1 MYTVWSF
8 QFIYHNSAFISH
20 KSGYFSQNCKIV
32 FLKLWDINLVA
43 RVMPGSFLMSKS
55 RELQVSDII
64 ACRCDFQMWV
74 YGIIF
79 ICFICNISTVVH
91 LQQTCLSAGWIKIYF
106 IVCFPKSGFVSDLAP
121 LGSLAGLPCGF
132 GLDYVVIVSVIE
144 LLASSNLLWCWLTLT
159 ASVSTGPVS
168 CLCCIDCCGPAAVSD

>member
-1 MYTVWSF
+1 MCI
-8 QFIYHNSAFISH
+8 QFEVSNLYITILHLYLISQDI
-20 KSGYFSQNCKIV
+20 FLRIARLF

-43 RVMPGSFLMSKS
+43 RVMSGSFLTSKS

-91 LQQTCLSAGWIKIYF
+91 L
-106 IVCFPKSGFVSDLAP
+106 
-121 LGSLAGLPCGF
+121 
-132 GLDYVVIVSVIE
+132 
-144 LLASSNLLWCWLTLT
+144 
-159 ASVSTGPVS
+159 
-168 CLCCIDCCGPAAVSD
+168 